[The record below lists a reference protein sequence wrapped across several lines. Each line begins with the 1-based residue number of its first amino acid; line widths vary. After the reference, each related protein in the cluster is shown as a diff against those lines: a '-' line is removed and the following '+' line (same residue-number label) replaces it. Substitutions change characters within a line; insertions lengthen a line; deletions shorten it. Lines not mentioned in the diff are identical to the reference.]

1 VTVGRTAVA
10 AAASAAVIALGGC
23 RSSSEPARPSAH
35 ATASPTPL
43 ERSAPAASRVPRT
56 RESPIAPLAA
66 PSSAGTGAGMSKREA
81 RQIVERVMR
90 ERVGRDLSAPDY
102 DRLADA
108 VIRLRTASRA
118 LASSDLATA
127 DQAAERQAM
136 QSALSDIVTITG
148 LQPSE
153 LSGAFASD
161 DAPAR

>member
-1 VTVGRTAVA
+1 MTVRPAIVA
-10 AAASAAVIALGGC
+10 AIAAAMALVGC
-23 RSSSEPARPSAH
+23 RSSSEPPHTTAH
-35 ATASPTPL
+35 PTASPIPP
-43 ERSAPAASRVPRT
+43 ERSAPVASRVPRT
-56 RESPIAPLAA
+56 RESPIAPLAV
-66 PSSAGTGAGMSKREA
+66 PSPEGAGAGMSKREA
-81 RQIVERVMR
+81 RRIVERVMR